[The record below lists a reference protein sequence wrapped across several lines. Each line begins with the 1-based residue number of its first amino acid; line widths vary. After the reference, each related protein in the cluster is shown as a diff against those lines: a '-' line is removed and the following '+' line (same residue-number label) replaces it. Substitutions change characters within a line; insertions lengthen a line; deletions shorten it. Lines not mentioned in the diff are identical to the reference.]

1 MGILFQFIYMS
12 RFFDDLLEDS
22 NDRMGLDP
30 YEDPNDT
37 DPWEDWKLTLNAEPK
52 KGTKVKAS
60 KTW

>member
-1 MGILFQFIYMS
+1 MS

-37 DPWEDWKLTLNAEPK
+37 DPWEDWKLSLTAEPK
-52 KGTKVKAS
+52 KGTKVEAS